1 VKILFL
7 GDVYG
12 PPGRRALKSRL
23 AALKDR
29 LGADVTVVNGENAA
43 DGFGLMPAHAVELV
57 AAGAD
62 LITTG
67 DHAFD
72 KRELMPAL
80 ATETRVIRPLN
91 YPDGAPGRGSAIIDT
106 RSGKRMAVLN
116 LQGRVFMF
124 KQTLDDPFP
133 VARREVESLKAQ
145 TPVVL
150 VDFHAEATSEKVAMG
165 WWLDGLASAVIGT
178 HTHIQTADE
187 RILPKGTAYLTDAG
201 MCGPVD
207 SVLGIRV
214 DRVLA
219 RFTSQLPSQWA
230 PADGAVRISGALIEV
245 DETTGRAIAITRVN
259 ELVEPGA

>member
-1 VKILFL
+1 MKILFL

-12 PPGRRALKSRL
+12 PPGRRALKSHL
-23 AALKDR
+23 GPLKER

-43 DGFGLMPAHAVELV
+43 DGFGLAPVHVTELV

-80 ATETRVIRPLN
+80 ATEPRVLRPAN
-91 YPDGAPGRGSAIIDT
+91 YPDGAPGRGSAILDT
-106 RSGKRMAVLN
+106 RGGKRLAVLN
-116 LQGRVFMF
+116 LQGRVFMQ

-133 VARREVESLKAQ
+133 VAKREVANLRAQ
-145 TPVVL
+145 APVVL

-165 WWLDGLASAVIGT
+165 WWLDGQASAVVGT
-178 HTHIQTADE
+178 HTHVQTADE
-187 RILPKGTAYLTDAG
+187 RILPGGTAYLTDAG
-201 MCGPVD
+201 MCGPAD

-219 RFTSQLPSQWA
+219 RFVTQLPSQWA
-230 PADGAVRISGALIEV
+230 PADGPVKLSGCLIEV
-245 DETTGRAIAITRVN
+245 DEATGKATAITRIN
-259 ELVEPGA
+259 ETVA